1 VKRKRLFGSSDWG
14 GTGICTNKRGTKG
27 GYRSFVALYSTG
39 TKSQYLYQVPG
50 TVMYVPVY
58 RTEQSFT

>member
-14 GTGICTNKRGTKG
+14 GTGICTNKRETKG
-27 GYRSFVALYSTG
+27 GYRSFVALYWYK
-39 TKSQYLYQVPG
+39 KSVPVPG